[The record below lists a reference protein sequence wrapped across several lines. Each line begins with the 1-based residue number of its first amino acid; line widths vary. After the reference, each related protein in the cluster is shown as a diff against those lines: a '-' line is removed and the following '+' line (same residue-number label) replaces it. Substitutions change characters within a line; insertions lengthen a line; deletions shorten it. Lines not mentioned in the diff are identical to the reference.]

1 MRKHD
6 QSLELDDD
14 VDRAQWRELLR
25 PLTSVK
31 TLHVAG
37 GLIKD
42 LARSLQL
49 EDEEPPLELLPELN
63 ELVYYKEGDPT
74 DAFISFVNTRELAGR
89 SVTVFHD
96 PPSPSLWL

>member
-1 MRKHD
+1 
-6 QSLELDDD
+6 LELDDE
-14 VDRAQWRELLR
+14 VDRTQWRELLT
-25 PLTSVK
+25 PLIRVK

-49 EDEEPPLELLPELN
+49 ENDEPPLELLPELN

-74 DAFISFVNTRELAGR
+74 DAFTSFVNTRQIAGR
-89 SVTVFHD
+89 SVMTFHN
-96 PPSPSLWL
+96 PPSPSSWL